1 MASKHA
7 RMHGKVE
14 GAEAE
19 CAYPGCR
26 APGEFKAPLLPG
38 TFDGPGVYRLLCLDH
53 VRQHNSKYNY
63 FEGMS
68 PEEITEAQRPLADW
82 ERPSRRFGNAGADPA
97 PAWADFADP
106 LDAIAARFRTADR
119 GPPQRFTPNERKALG
134 VLGLGDD
141 CELKDVRA
149 RYSKL
154 VRRFHP
160 DRNGGDR
167 SQERELGRVIEAWQ
181 TLKSAR
187 AFSDPQSRSGAPS
200 GK

>member
-1 MASKHA
+1 MATKQS

-14 GAEAE
+14 GARGR
-19 CAYPGCR
+19 CAIPGCR
-26 APGEFKAPLLPG
+26 SRGEYKAPVQPAN
-38 TFDGPGVYRLLCLDH
+38 FDGPGEYQMLCLDH

-68 PEEITEAQRPLADW
+68 PEEITEAQGPLGGW
-82 ERPSRRFGNAGADPA
+82 ERPSRRYRPVGEDPT

-106 LDAIAARFRTADR
+106 LEAISARFRRADR
-119 GPPQRFTPNERKALG
+119 GPPQRFTPGERRALG
-134 VLGLGDD
+134 VLGLGEDAD
-141 CELKDVRA
+141 LHGVRS

-167 SQERELGRVIEAWQ
+167 SQERKLGQVIEAWQ
-181 TLKSAR
+181 TLKKAK
-187 AFSDPQSRSGAPS
+187 AFA
-200 GK
+200 